1 MKVNMAFKS
10 RNHQRYVWVREG
22 GVARTNLEEGVV
34 ATHPLPEGTGR
45 KGREAAIVPT
55 GPANQCRRSI
65 GLGNHGIIRTATKPT
80 ITGQ

>member
-1 MKVNMAFKS
+1 MKANRAFKF
-10 RNHQRYVWVREG
+10 RNHQQDVWVREG
-22 GVARTNLEEGVV
+22 GVVRTSLEEGLL

-55 GPANQCRRSI
+55 GPAKQYRRSI